1 MGEGKSREDVM
12 NGLTSALH
20 YLLIFSGLV
29 SAVLVTLI
37 VYGNTLD
44 SREDEEIYLNKR
56 EEAMMAGDQP
66 ALIRKM
72 NRLARA
78 ITVVATITGITLLAS
93 AGIWLYLGL
102 FKS

>member
-1 MGEGKSREDVM
+1 MSS
-12 NGLTSALH
+12 LSSALH
-20 YLLIFSGLV
+20 YLLIFSGV
-29 SAVLVTLI
+29 ASAVLVTLI
-37 VYGNTLD
+37 VYGNALD

-56 EEAMMAGDQP
+56 EEGMMAGDQP

-78 ITVVATITGITLLAS
+78 ITVVATITGVTLFAS
-93 AGIWLYLGL
+93 AGIWVYLGL

>member
-1 MGEGKSREDVM
+1 M
-12 NGLTSALH
+12 NSLSSALH

-78 ITVVATITGITLLAS
+78 ITVVATITGVMLFAS
-93 AGIWLYLGL
+93 AGIWVYLGL

>member
-1 MGEGKSREDVM
+1 MGERKSREDVM
-12 NGLTSALH
+12 NSLSSALH

-78 ITVVATITGITLLAS
+78 ITVVATITGVTLLAS
-93 AGIWLYLGL
+93 AGIWVYLGL

>member
-1 MGEGKSREDVM
+1 MGERKSREDVM
-12 NGLTSALH
+12 NSLSSALH

-37 VYGNTLD
+37 VYGNALD

-66 ALIRKM
+66 ALIRRM

-78 ITVVATITGITLLAS
+78 ITVVATITGVTLLAS
-93 AGIWLYLGL
+93 AGIWVYLGL

>member
-1 MGEGKSREDVM
+1 M
-12 NGLTSALH
+12 NSLSSALH

-66 ALIRKM
+66 ALIRRM

-78 ITVVATITGITLLAS
+78 ITVVATITGVTLLAS
-93 AGIWLYLGL
+93 AGIWVYLGL

>member
-1 MGEGKSREDVM
+1 M
-12 NGLTSALH
+12 NSLSSALH

-66 ALIRKM
+66 ALIRRM

-78 ITVVATITGITLLAS
+78 ITVVATITGVMLFAS
-93 AGIWLYLGL
+93 AGIWVYLGL

>member
-1 MGEGKSREDVM
+1 M
-12 NGLTSALH
+12 NSLSSALH
-20 YLLIFSGLV
+20 YLLIFSGVV

-37 VYGNTLD
+37 VYGNALD

-66 ALIRKM
+66 ALIRRM

-78 ITVVATITGITLLAS
+78 ITVVATITGVTLLAS
-93 AGIWLYLGL
+93 AGIWVYLGL

>member
-1 MGEGKSREDVM
+1 M
-12 NGLTSALH
+12 NSLSSALH

-78 ITVVATITGITLLAS
+78 ITVVATITGVTLLAS
-93 AGIWLYLGL
+93 AGIWVYLGL